1 MAAEAGRGPDDLP
14 VTIWGPTEDADQL
27 RRYRDRGVARVVVSF
42 ESEKA
47 DRILPELDRWA
58 KMITLV

>member
-1 MAAEAGRGPDDLP
+1 M
-14 VTIWGPTEDADQL
+14 
-27 RRYRDRGVARVVVSF
+27 GVARVVVSL

-47 DRILPELDRWA
+47 DGILPGLDRWA